1 MRESL
6 KNAVF
11 MVDPVT
17 KFFIHYSLY
26 MLIFSMAILSTTL
39 PLALNNVLMLLVMT
53 ILVFRALKTDTQ
65 IKLY

>member
-1 MRESL
+1 
-6 KNAVF
+6 